1 MTTISK
7 QILKYGVLV
16 FLLIS
21 VFQYSQ
27 LLFEFNIISLD
38 TLISFIVIISSALGL
53 LISKVYSY
61 KTKTLV
67 EPINLAPIETTLF
80 TKRELEV
87 LLLLSK
93 GYTNIQISNEL
104 FVSPNTTKTHLSNI
118 YSKLGTRNRV
128 QTIRIAQNKGLL

>member
-1 MTTISK
+1 
-7 QILKYGVLV
+7 
-16 FLLIS
+16 
-21 VFQYSQ
+21 
-27 LLFEFNIISLD
+27 
-38 TLISFIVIISSALGL
+38 VIISSALGL

-67 EPINLAPIETTLF
+67 EPINLAPIETTLL

-93 GYTNIQISNEL
+93 GYTNNQISNEL
-104 FVSPNTTKTHLSNI
+104 FVSLNTTKTHLSNI

-128 QTIRIAQNKGLL
+128 QTIRIAQNNGLL